1 VLTDKTEKEVLE
13 RIAVFRQE
21 FKKLPGWQKGSP
33 KRANNIGDYGK
44 KEERLGK
51 ANMPGHVRASI
62 NWNNLKRM
70 NSDKHSIEI
79 VDGMKVMVC
88 KLKKNPLDYTSV
100 AYPVDQLRIPI
111 WFKELPFDED
121 SMESTLIDN
130 KLGNLL
136 GVLKW
141 DISSTET
148 KNTFNTLFDFG
159 D

>member
-1 VLTDKTEKEVLE
+1 MVLTGKTEKEVLE

-21 FKKLPGWQKGSP
+21 FKNCPLAKRPI
-33 KRANNIGDYGK
+33 KRANNIGEYAK

-51 ANMPGHVRASI
+51 ANMPGHVRACP
-62 NWNNLKRM
+62 NWNNLKKM
-70 NSDKHSIEI
+70 NLDKHSMEI

-88 KLKKNPLDYTSV
+88 KLKKNPWITHV
-100 AYPVDQLRIPI
+100 AYSLINCVFQM
-111 WFKELPFDED
+111 WFKELPSDDE
-121 SMESTLIDN
+121 SMEKTLIDS

-141 DISSTET
+141 DILSTET

-159 D
+159 E